1 MDISH
6 KSNNRKKVEK
16 YKITKFD
23 SQAGRT
29 SYIIKNSS
37 FASSACSVDRRSM
50 KEIEEDRRQYLYLF
64 APINILN
71 HMSSISLLLLLTPSY
86 SFASKACE
94 S

>member
-29 SYIIKNSS
+29 SYIIKNNVR
-37 FASSACSVDRRSM
+37 A
-50 KEIEEDRRQYLYLF
+50 
-64 APINILN
+64 NI
-71 HMSSISLLLLLTPSY
+71 Y
-86 SFASKACE
+86 R
-94 S
+94 